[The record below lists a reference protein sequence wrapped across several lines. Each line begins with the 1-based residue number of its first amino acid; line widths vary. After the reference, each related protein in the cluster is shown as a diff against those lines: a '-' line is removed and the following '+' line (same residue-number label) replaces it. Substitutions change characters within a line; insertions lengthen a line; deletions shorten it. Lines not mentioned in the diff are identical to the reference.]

1 MQDMLSHLIY
11 ASRAAADFR
20 EHSIPVI
27 LERARSNNSQLAV
40 TGMLLYIEG
49 SFFQILEGTPEA
61 VDALYQTISADPRH
75 HRVTL
80 IIREPVPQRSFG
92 EWTMGF
98 ATLGR
103 LEAGELVGQNDFF
116 HQASCFESLTPGRA
130 KKLLAAFRRGRWHAE
145 QTGEHPLHSQMR

>member
-49 SFFQILEGTPEA
+49 SFFQILEGPQHTVA
-61 VDALYQTISADPRH
+61 ALFEKISTDRRH
-75 HRVTL
+75 SLVTQ
-80 IIREPVPQRSFG
+80 IISEPIAHRSFE
-92 EWTMGF
+92 EWTMGYS
-98 ATLGR
+98 ALGVPEAGR
-103 LEAGELVGQNDFF
+103 LLGENDFF
-116 HQASCFESLTPGRA
+116 TDESCLSRLGPGRA
-130 KKLLAAFRRGRWHAE
+130 KKLLNAFKGGSWRVDQTGAFRAAGN
-145 QTGEHPLHSQMR
+145 